1 MNLVESYH
9 QILSRRY
16 SPRQFSNKPVS
27 GELLMEIL
35 DTVRYAPSS
44 FNEQPWR
51 FVYALKSD
59 EQAYYAL
66 LSCLN
71 EKNQAWAQ
79 QAPALVLAVAK
90 TDFSMTGSPNRHAW
104 YDTGAAVA
112 MMTLKA
118 ITHDMFVHQMAGFD
132 AAKAREVLQV
142 PAEYEPVVM
151 IAMGYLEHEQK
162 PDRPRRPLEEIAFAG
177 RWGR

>member
-1 MNLVESYH
+1 MSLAENYH
-9 QILSRRY
+9 KILSRRY
-16 SPRQFSNKPVS
+16 SPRHFINKPVS
-27 GELLMEIL
+27 REVLMEIL

-59 EQAYYAL
+59 EQAYQAL
-66 LSCLN
+66 LSCLV

-79 QAPALVLAVAK
+79 QAPTLVLAVAK

-104 YDTGAAVA
+104 YDTGAVVA

-118 ITHDMFVHQMAGFD
+118 TTKDVFVHQMAGFD

-142 PAEYEPVVM
+142 PGGYEPVVM
-151 IAMGYLEHEQK
+151 IALGYLEHEQK
-162 PDRPRRPLEEIAFAG
+162 PDKPRRAVEEIAFAG
-177 RWGR
+177 RWQE